1 VADQRGSKTEKPTQR
16 RLLKARREGQFAAS
30 KDFVGGLQFT
40 LFVAMAAFYGST
52 WLSILKQTT
61 RLVLHQAFNA
71 DLDGVRVSELLA
83 STLKQALLPLAL
95 AGAVPVL
102 TAIAFQFAST
112 KMGTSLKKLM
122 PSLKNFKPLSK
133 IKSIP
138 TQGIPSAIQAII
150 MLAISGAVLYW
161 LVLRNVD
168 ALLLLPLSSLEVGLA
183 KMRSSLLEVLWKG
196 AALLLVFGMVDLL
209 RQKRRFMK
217 QMKMSKQEIADEMK
231 ETEGNPQ
238 IKARVR
244 RLQRDFR
251 RRKMMSEVATATAV
265 IVNPTHYAVAIRYR
279 HDTMSTPIVVA
290 KGKNYLAL
298 RIRQRALEH
307 NVPLIENPPLAQ
319 ALYKSAQV
327 GQEIPPA
334 FYRAIAELLAYVY
347 KLMGTPMG

>member
-1 VADQRGSKTEKPTQR
+1 MADTRSKTEKPTPR
-16 RLLKARREGQFAAS
+16 RLLKARREGQFASS
-30 KDFVGGLQFT
+30 KDFVGGLQFA
-40 LFVAMAAFYGST
+40 LLIGMVAAYGST

-61 RLVLHQAFNA
+61 RLALHQAFNTG
-71 DLDGVRVSELLA
+71 LDGAQVSELLA

-95 AGAVPVL
+95 AGGIPVV
-102 TAIAFQFAST
+102 AGIAFQFAST
-112 KMGTSLKKLM
+112 KMGASFKKLV
-122 PSLKNFKPLSK
+122 PTLKNFKPLSK

-138 TQGIPSAIQAII
+138 SQGIPSALQAIL
-150 MLAISGAVLYW
+150 MLLLSGAVLYW
-161 LVLRNVD
+161 LVVRNAD
-168 ALLLLPLSSLEVGLA
+168 ALFLLPLSSLEVGLS
-183 KMRSSLLEVLWKG
+183 KMRSSCFEVLWKG
-196 AALLLVFGMVDLL
+196 AALLLAFGMVDLF

-217 QMKMSKQEIADEMK
+217 QMRMSKQEVGDELK

-251 RRKMMSEVATATAV
+251 RRKMMSEVSTATAV

-279 HDTMSTPIVVA
+279 HDTMSTPLVVA

-298 RIRQRALEH
+298 RIRQRAMDH

-327 GQEIPPA
+327 GQEIPPN

-347 KLMGTPMG
+347 KMMGTAVE

>member
-1 VADQRGSKTEKPTQR
+1 MADTRSKTEKPTPR
-16 RLLKARREGQFAAS
+16 RLLKARREGQFASS
-30 KDFVGGLQFT
+30 KDFVGGLQFA
-40 LFVAMAAFYGST
+40 LLVGMVAAYGST

-61 RLVLHQAFNA
+61 RLVLHQVFNLNGA
-71 DLDGVRVSELLA
+71 HVSELLA

-95 AGAVPVL
+95 AGGIPVV
-102 TAIAFQFAST
+102 TGIAIQFAST
-112 KMGTSLKKLM
+112 KMGASFKKLV
-122 PSLKNFKPLSK
+122 PTLKNFKPLSK

-138 TQGIPSAIQAII
+138 SQGIPSALQAIF
-150 MLAISGAVLYW
+150 MLLLSGLVLYW
-161 LVLRNVD
+161 LVVRNAD
-168 ALLLLPLSSLEVGLA
+168 ALFLLPLSSLEVGLS
-183 KMRSSLLEVLWKG
+183 KMGSSCLEVLWKG
-196 AALLLVFGMVDLL
+196 AALLLVFGLVDLF

-217 QMKMSKQEIADEMK
+217 QMRMSKQEVGDELK
-231 ETEGNPQ
+231 ETEGNPL

-279 HDTMSTPIVVA
+279 HDTMSTPLVVA

-298 RIRQRALEH
+298 RIRQRAIDH

-327 GQEIPPA
+327 GQEIPPS

-347 KLMGTPMG
+347 KMMGAAVE